1 MYIYICIYIY
11 IYVHL
16 SSHGQP
22 AELKKKHGSSSLGR
36 DGGRE
41 HEELG
46 LATETHW
53 LRKQAQHNCFV
64 ISIYVDVYVYIVLLC
79 WLNTSY
85 NITEEYIYQKMQ
97 ISVCMHIYIYNH
109 YPFSGGT
116 MPKCKIHVSRCFW
129 GGPWKCKFMHML
141 QVFLKPSPQKHH
153 LGDVPRPI
161 LNLGEDSPPKMYL
174 TFWYGPP

>member
-1 MYIYICIYIY
+1 MYIYIC
-11 IYVHL
+11 VHL

-64 ISIYVDVYVYIVLLC
+64 ISIYVDVYVYIVLLF

-85 NITEEYIYQKMQ
+85 NITEQYIYQKMQ
-97 ISVCMHIYIYNH
+97 ISVCMHIYIISLPYI
-109 YPFSGGT
+109 Y
-116 MPKCKIHVSRCFW
+116 I
-129 GGPWKCKFMHML
+129 
-141 QVFLKPSPQKHH
+141 
-153 LGDVPRPI
+153 
-161 LNLGEDSPPKMYL
+161 
-174 TFWYGPP
+174 